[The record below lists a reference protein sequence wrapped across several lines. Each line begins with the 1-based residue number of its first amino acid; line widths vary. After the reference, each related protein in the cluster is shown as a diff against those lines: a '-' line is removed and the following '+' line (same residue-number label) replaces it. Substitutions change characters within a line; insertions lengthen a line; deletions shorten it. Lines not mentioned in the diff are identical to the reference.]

1 MGLRLSDPINDLD
14 NVDQFHE
21 GLFVFAMCNAGM
33 GLILGFLFKPI
44 SQYPCSPNGPTNNMP
59 NNVHNET
66 EKNQVKNLIANNC
79 FALSALSLLAGMAM
93 LYMPGTTQSSGKV
106 EPWVDAAAYSA
117 MIIFPMV
124 TAFLACYYA
133 WDLMKLLIFR
143 TGAMSTL
150 SL

>member
-14 NVDQFHE
+14 SVDQFHE
-21 GLFVFAMCNAGM
+21 GLFLCAMCMAGITM
-33 GLILGFLFKPI
+33 IVGFIFKPLFI
-44 SQYPCSPNGPTNNMP
+44 DKLTAFT
-59 NNVHNET
+59 ET
-66 EKNQVKNLIANNC
+66 EKKKVHNLVANTC
-79 FALSALSLLAGMAM
+79 FALSALSLLGGMAT

-143 TGAMSTL
+143 TGSPSTL
-150 SL
+150 TL

>member
-21 GLFVFAMCNAGM
+21 GLFVFAMCGAGISM
-33 GLILGFLFKPI
+33 ILGFLIQGPVKPLI
-44 SQYPCSPNGPTNNMP
+44 TDKLIAFT
-59 NNVHNET
+59 ET
-66 EKNQVKNLIANNC
+66 EKKKIVNLVANTC
-79 FALSALSLLAGMAM
+79 FAISALNLLIGMAT
-93 LYMPGTTQSSGKV
+93 LYTPGTTQSSGKV

-143 TGAMSTL
+143 TGSPSTL
-150 SL
+150 TL

>member
-21 GLFVFAMCNAGM
+21 GLFVFAMCGAGISMIVGINA
-33 GLILGFLFKPI
+33 KKAE
-44 SQYPCSPNGPTNNMP
+44 Q
-59 NNVHNET
+59 
-66 EKNQVKNLIANNC
+66 ANNEAELSEEKKVLNLVANTS
-79 FALSALSLLAGMAM
+79 FALSALFLLAGMAT

-143 TGAMSTL
+143 TGSPATL
-150 SL
+150 TL